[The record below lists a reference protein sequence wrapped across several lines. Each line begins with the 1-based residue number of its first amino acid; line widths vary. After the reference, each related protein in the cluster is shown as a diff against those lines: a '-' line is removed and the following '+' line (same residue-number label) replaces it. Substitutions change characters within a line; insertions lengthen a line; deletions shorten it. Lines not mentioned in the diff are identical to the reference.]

1 MKEKPNSLRY
11 LNGLRM
17 KNILVIVLLSLIL
30 LLSGCA
36 TNPPVSGVLY
46 TGVTHSG
53 VSTGG
58 ILNSSVDDVKI

>member
-11 LNGLRM
+11 FNGLRM
-17 KNILVIVLLSLIL
+17 KNILVIVLFSLIL

-36 TNPPVSGVLY
+36 TNPPVSGPLY
-46 TGVTHSG
+46 TGVTHSD